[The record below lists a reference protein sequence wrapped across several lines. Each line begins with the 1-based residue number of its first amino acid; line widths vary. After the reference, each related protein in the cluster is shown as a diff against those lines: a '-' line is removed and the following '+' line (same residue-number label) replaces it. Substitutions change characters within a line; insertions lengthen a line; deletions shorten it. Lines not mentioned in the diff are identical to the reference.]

1 MPPRLN
7 LIILLCLHSLL
18 CLACAS
24 TPRTQ
29 EDLFRLR
36 VGDIARKDND
46 ISVALDAI
54 VDTARDEVIAPHTLV
69 DQLLGSRLVLIGE
82 QHTGAEFHAVQLRVL
97 ELLQAAG
104 VPLLIGMEMFPAAS
118 QLVLDRWTDGS
129 LEESEF
135 LAESDWYRVWGYH
148 WGYYREILLFA
159 RAHGIRVIGL
169 NARPTS
175 EPGVDETAT
184 VEADLESDDHRA
196 LLRAFF
202 GTDSPVHG
210 GLSSE
215 QFEQLFSAQSRRDA
229 TMAQHAADALDPLAS
244 HTMVVLA
251 GTGHVLYGLGIARQ
265 LPDAYRRSTLTI
277 VPVPVNDDE
286 AIVSA
291 SVADFIWGIPESPY
305 PTYPELGV
313 LTVRTRDGLHVIYI
327 EPDSPAEAAGL
338 ETGDVLT
345 DIGETSLTEKSE
357 LARVFAGTRWGDVV
371 TIGLMRDNEHRE
383 LAVALRR

>member
-1 MPPRLN
+1 MQPRPN
-7 LIILLCLHSLL
+7 LLILLCLHCLL

-24 TPRTQ
+24 TPRTE
-29 EDLFRLR
+29 EDLLRLR
-36 VGDIARKDND
+36 IGDTPRKNNNISIA
-46 ISVALDAI
+46 VDAI
-54 VDTARDEVIAPHTLV
+54 VDTARDEVISPLTLV
-69 DQLLGSRLVLIGE
+69 DQLTSSRLVLIGE
-82 QHTGAEFHAVQLRVL
+82 QHTGAEFHAVQLHVL

-118 QLVLDRWTDGS
+118 QAVLDRWTDGA

-148 WGYYREILLFA
+148 WGYYRELLLFA

-175 EPGVDETAT
+175 ESGTDETAT
-184 VEADLESDDHRA
+184 AGANLDSDDHRA

-202 GTDSPVHG
+202 GADSPVHG
-210 GLSSE
+210 DLSSA

-229 TMAQHAADALDPLAS
+229 TMARHAADALNALAS

-265 LPDAYRRSTLTI
+265 LPDSYRRSAVTI

-291 SVADFIWGIPESPY
+291 SVADFVWGIPEPPY
-305 PTYPELGV
+305 PAYPELGV
-313 LTVRTRDGLHVIYI
+313 LTVQTRDGLHIIYI
-327 EPDSPAEAAGL
+327 DPDSPAEAAGL

-345 DIGETSLTEKSE
+345 DIGETPLTEKSD
-357 LARVFAGTRWGDVV
+357 LTRAVADTRWGDVV
-371 TIGLMRDNEHRE
+371 IIGLIRDNERRE